1 MSVTRLEDKEG
12 DWLRQSFMVPRK
24 AISLIQQRR
33 QMVGAT
39 QFKFTNASLGG
50 NFYINPVP
58 QFTRYADIRVPGKLA
73 GNLRAQYDGSGMG
86 RYYSEA
92 IDDPAQVI
100 YMSFGVPT
108 YNSLTTFWTGFY
120 NSEASVLARTGRA
133 EGLFA
138 TVGRTLGFIA
148 SIPLW
153 PIILA
158 GVAYRWATNS
168 PSSKYYYLK
177 PTMPLY
183 WNAVNTICNALAV
196 NMGIV
201 PRVLTDQQHSWVG
214 KGDANSDV
222 DVATTDIE
230 ALHRLAP
237 DIYYAHGGI
246 DIYAV
251 ANKATRL
258 AAKMQA
264 QVADIMGTN
273 PDPAAMAAKLD
284 EYMYSTG
291 SQGELHDSGPV
302 GANASKSGI
311 DAYLDRYLNS
321 SMGSRNPPADP
332 GATPANP
339 TTDAKPKTDGT
350 GTQKIEP
357 EIEESTG
364 RGAEDVKTG
373 TVKKGW
379 ISSFLAAAEAE
390 NKDGSAFVSFRVNHT
405 GTADESF
412 SSSARDSDIMSTV
425 NSKSSAARNMK
436 FDFAGGNIGGGP
448 VGAMLGGIINSARD
462 FVSTVGEGFGISG
475 IAALA
480 GSAFVDI
487 PKQWESS
494 TFSAPTMSYT
504 LELRSPYGNK
514 LSRFNNLYVP
524 LAMILAGALPLS
536 TGPQSYTSPFLC
548 NLFSKG
554 RAQTRLGII
563 ESLSVRRGVGNM
575 GWSPTG
581 ECLGID
587 ITFTVMDL
595 SSIMHMPITS
605 EPWINPLRGL
615 MAEDSAFNDY
625 LAVLGGLG
633 LNDQLYL
640 NNRLK
645 LTVTKAMVRFRR
657 WTSPSRWANWYGGT
671 LPGQIM
677 NAITHQIDRPK

>member
-24 AISLIQQRR
+24 TISLIQQRR

-73 GNLRAQYDGSGMG
+73 GNLRARYDGSGMG

-133 EGLFA
+133 AGFFA

-201 PRVLTDQQHSWVG
+201 PRVLTDQQHVWIG
-214 KGDANSDV
+214 KGDANADTTAGTSDMK
-222 DVATTDIE
+222 
-230 ALHRLAP
+230 ALHNLAP
-237 DIYYAHGGI
+237 DIYYEGGGI

-273 PDPAAMAAKLD
+273 PDPATMAVKLD
-284 EYMYSTG
+284 EYMYSVG
-291 SQGELHDSGPV
+291 SHGELHDDGPV
-302 GANASKSGI
+302 GAKDGKSGI
-311 DAYLDRYLNS
+311 DGYLDRYLNS
-321 SMGSRNPPADP
+321 QMGSRNPPSDKPAD
-332 GATPANP
+332 GKNSS
-339 TTDAKPKTDGT
+339 TDAKPKSDGT
-350 GTQKIEP
+350 ATQTIEP
-357 EIEESTG
+357 EIEEATG
-364 RGAEDVKTG
+364 RSTQDAKTG
-373 TVKKGW
+373 EIKKGW
-379 ISSFLAAAEAE
+379 ISSFFEAAKAE
-390 NKDGSAFVSFRVNHT
+390 NQDGSAFVSFRVNHT

-425 NSKSSAARNMK
+425 NSKSSAARNMR
-436 FDFAGGNIGGGP
+436 FNFAGGNVGGGV
-448 VGAMLGGIINSARD
+448 VGAMLGGIIDGARE
-462 FVSTVGEGFGISG
+462 FVSGVGEGLGISG

-536 TGPQSYTSPFLC
+536 TGQQSYTSPFLC

-563 ESLSVRRGVGNM
+563 ESLSIRRGVGNM

-615 MAEDSAFNDY
+615 MAEDTAFNDY

-633 LNDQLYL
+633 LDDQRYL

-645 LTVTKAMVRFRR
+645 LTVTKSMVRFRR
-657 WTSPSRWANWYGGT
+657 WTSPARWASWYGGT
-671 LPGQIM
+671 LPGKLM
-677 NAITHQIDRPK
+677 NDITQQVYRPK